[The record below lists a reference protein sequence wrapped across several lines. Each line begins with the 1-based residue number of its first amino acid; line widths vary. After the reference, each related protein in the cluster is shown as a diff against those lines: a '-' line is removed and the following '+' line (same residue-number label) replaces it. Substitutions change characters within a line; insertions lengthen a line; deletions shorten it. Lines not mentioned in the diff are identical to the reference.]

1 MKKII
6 MFFAGLI
13 LLALTGV
20 AIYLV
25 GGIYD
30 AGSNQKIYPFFFQP
44 NNLSSQRPGVPQTPE
59 YIGETQ
65 FMDLLVR
72 KYISEYFYAAPDA
85 ENIARRTRADS
96 ALALMSSTAVFDEW
110 HTNEGEII
118 QQLAENKSMRIAK
131 VIDKIY
137 QPNGSKYWVVNYE
150 LTTWEKP
157 NDFSIQ
163 PTVTRG
169 TMYMDISY
177 EMGMIDNVNIDVL
190 HNYLEEGG
198 DPAAVFKFRVNQI
211 IQG

>member
-1 MKKII
+1 
-6 MFFAGLI
+6 
-13 LLALTGV
+13 
-20 AIYLV
+20 
-25 GGIYD
+25 
-30 AGSNQKIYPFFFQP
+30 
-44 NNLSSQRPGVPQTPE
+44 
-59 YIGETQ
+59 
-65 FMDLLVR
+65 
-72 KYISEYFYAAPDA
+72 
-85 ENIARRTRADS
+85 
-96 ALALMSSTAVFDEW
+96 
-110 HTNEGEII
+110 
-118 QQLAENKSMRIAK
+118 MRIAK

>member
-6 MFFAGLI
+6 MFFAG
-13 LLALTGV
+13 
-20 AIYLV
+20 LV

-72 KYISEYFYAAPDA
+72 KYISEYFYAAPDT
-85 ENIARRTRADS
+85 ENIARRTKADS

-110 HTNEGEII
+110 YTNEAAII